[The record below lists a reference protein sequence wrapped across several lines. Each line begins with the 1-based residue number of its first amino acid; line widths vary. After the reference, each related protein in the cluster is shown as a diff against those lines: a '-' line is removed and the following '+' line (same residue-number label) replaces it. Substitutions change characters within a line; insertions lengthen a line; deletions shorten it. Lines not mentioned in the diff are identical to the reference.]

1 MGWIASLRS
10 SSSGDQK
17 ASKATGK
24 QLSFF
29 KDVDY
34 GKEYRHSLYITKN
47 NTASPYDIWCYYRP
61 RANVENIIEN
71 LKDGFSLSAYNMK
84 SFWATEA
91 VLMTICLILHNLVTV
106 LIKQVLHTSDKDRK
120 LRTNRMEYLV
130 VPALLGK
137 DGRDDVLSLGLSNP
151 KRQTNLI

>member
-1 MGWIASLRS
+1 
-10 SSSGDQK
+10 
-17 ASKATGK
+17 
-24 QLSFF
+24 
-29 KDVDY
+29 
-34 GKEYRHSLYITKN
+34 
-47 NTASPYDIWCYYRP
+47 
-61 RANVENIIEN
+61 
-71 LKDGFSLSAYNMK
+71 MK

-151 KRQTNLI
+151 KRQTKLI